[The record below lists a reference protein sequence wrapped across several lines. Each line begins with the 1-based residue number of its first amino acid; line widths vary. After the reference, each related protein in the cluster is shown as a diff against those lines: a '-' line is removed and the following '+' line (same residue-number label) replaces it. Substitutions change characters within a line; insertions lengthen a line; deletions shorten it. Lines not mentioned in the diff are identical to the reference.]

1 MDHCH
6 GGTFDEF
13 LVSKPKEVSLFDLIR
28 LLYTG
33 DVCANNAI
41 DCPDGTDKI
50 HRKWRRWV
58 LAMLLFVQMV
68 LLALET
74 PMAKFGSALEKWLNC
89 FHMNK
94 SSFKKFFAN
103 FLKGDK
109 SCPDK
114 NSSDFRSIIGI
125 LDRRIQLDT
134 DIKPADNSKYH
145 AHLSIMAAKI
155 AYENENAIKTIVTDK
170 WKMEFLKYFNCYNEF
185 EKETSTEAFMFCDK
199 PVDANL
205 VVIAFCG
212 TKPFNAV
219 MWCTDIDF
227 SWYKINSKKFRG
239 AKGKIHGGF
248 MKALGLQKENGWPK
262 EIKSDNEHL
271 FAYYAIREQ
280 LREVLKRNENA
291 KFLITGHSLGGALAI
306 LFPSILA
313 LHGEED
319 LLKRL
324 EGVYTFGQ
332 PRVGDAEF
340 GMFVRGFLD
349 KPQKRYFRF
358 VYGNDMVPR
367 IPFDDKTLL
376 FKHIDDCF
384 YYNSLYRGMVL
395 KEQPNKNY
403 FSPLALIPKYLTAT
417 FEFIRSF
424 VIGFVKGPDY
434 NEGWLLRFARLF
446 ALIVPGLTPH
456 CPQDY
461 VNCTRLGNLIAI
473 ADKRD

>member
-6 GGTFDEF
+6 GGTFNNF
-13 LVSKPKEVSLFDLIR
+13 LVLKPKEVSLFDLIH

-33 DVCANNAI
+33 DVCANKAI
-41 DCPDGTDKI
+41 DCPEGTDKI
-50 HRKWRRWV
+50 PSKWRRWALV
-58 LAMLLFVQMV
+58 VSLLVQMV

-74 PMAKFGSALEKWLNC
+74 PMAVFGLAIEKWLNC
-89 FHMNK
+89 FYMNE
-94 SSFKKFFAN
+94 SSFTKTFAN
-103 FLKGDK
+103 FLKGNK
-109 SCPDK
+109 ACPDK
-114 NSSDFRSIIGI
+114 DSSDFRSFIGI
-125 LDRRIQLDT
+125 LDRRIHLDT
-134 DIKPADNSKYH
+134 DIKPDNSKYH
-145 AHLSIMAAKI
+145 AHLSIMAAKA
-155 AYENENAIKTIVTDK
+155 AYENENAITTVVTDK
-170 WKMEFLKYFNCYNEF
+170 WKMEFLEYFNCWNEF
-185 EKETSTEAFMFCDK
+185 EKETSTQAFMFCDK

-227 SWYKINSKKFRG
+227 SWYEISG
-239 AKGKIHGGF
+239 IGKIHGGF

-262 EIKSDNEHL
+262 EIKRDDEHL
-271 FAYYAIREQ
+271 FAYYAIRKQ

-291 KFLITGHSLGGALAI
+291 KFFITGHSLGGALAI

-340 GMFVRGFLD
+340 GKFVRGFLEP
-349 KPQKRYFRF
+349 KKRYFRF

-367 IPFDDKTLL
+367 IPFDDEILL

-395 KEQPNKNY
+395 REQPNKNY
-403 FSPLALIPKYLTAT
+403 FSPLALIPKHLTAT
-417 FEFIRSF
+417 FELIRSF
-424 VIGFVKGPDY
+424 VIGYVKGADY
-434 NEGWLLRFARLF
+434 NEGWLMRFARLF
-446 ALIVPGLTPH
+446 ALLVPGLTPH

-461 VNCTRLGNLIAI
+461 VNCTRLGNPVAP